1 MNKAEVRRIIES
13 TLMSGN
19 KTPGLFD
26 LPKILRVR
34 SGLESCASI
43 NEVVEI
49 LEDNRSL
56 ISRSFGLIDSAFVA
70 GVEKLKAL
78 ETNT

>member
-1 MNKAEVRRIIES
+1 MNKAEVRKIIES

-19 KTPGLFD
+19 KPPGLFD

-34 SGLESCASI
+34 SRLESCASI

-56 ISRSFGLIDSAFVA
+56 ISRSFGLIDSVFDES
-70 GVEKLKAL
+70 VEKLKAL
-78 ETNT
+78 EPNA